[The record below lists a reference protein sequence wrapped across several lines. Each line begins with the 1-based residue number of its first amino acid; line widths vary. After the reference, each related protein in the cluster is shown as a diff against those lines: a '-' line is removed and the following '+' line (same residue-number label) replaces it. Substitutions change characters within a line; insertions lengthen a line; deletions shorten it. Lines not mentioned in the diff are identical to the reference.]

1 MCYYTIKAHAQP
13 RVLLANRKLCFREML
28 NHRKLP
34 EIQINLLWPKTEL
47 RKLIKTLDFYLR
59 QNLFD
64 SRVLPF
70 SSDDQSYNNKPDI
83 LRPDTHANMLSV
95 ERCLEDT
102 GLMWPLA
109 WWKRWEHAWIS
120 FVWFSLCLLPSRC
133 YHKGKSTF
141 LQGLTNQEC
150 WHKSVIPEFRG
161 WGRRLNCL
169 F

>member
-64 SRVLPF
+64 SRVWPF
-70 SSDDQSYNNKPDI
+70 SSDDQSYNSKPDI
-83 LRPDTHANMLSV
+83 LGPDAHANMLSV

-102 GLMWPLA
+102 GLMWPPSMVEKMRTCLDF
-109 WWKRWEHAWIS
+109 ICVIQFVSSS
-120 FVWFSLCLLPSRC
+120 FPVLPQRQK
-133 YHKGKSTF
+133 YLPTRTHKPGVVA
-141 LQGLTNQEC
+141 QVCN
-150 WHKSVIPEFRG
+150 FRI
-161 WGRRLNCL
+161 
-169 F
+169 